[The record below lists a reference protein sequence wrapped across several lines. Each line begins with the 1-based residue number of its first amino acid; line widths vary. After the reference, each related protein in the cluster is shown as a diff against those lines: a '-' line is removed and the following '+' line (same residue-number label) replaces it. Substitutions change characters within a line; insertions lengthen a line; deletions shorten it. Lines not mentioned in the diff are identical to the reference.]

1 MRLARVAAM
10 VCVCSTALPGQNYE
24 MEAQQWADH
33 YATVYQVPAELV
45 HAIIE
50 VESGWRPDA
59 VSPKGAVGL
68 MQLMPATA
76 AAFGVRNRYDI
87 EQNIRGGVAYLAH
100 LMRQFRGELR
110 LVVAAYFAGE
120 SRIAARGLRY
130 SNPDVYRYVRR
141 VGSIYRTCQLRLRV
155 QTQRESKGGRKEQ

>member
-1 MRLARVAAM
+1 
-10 VCVCSTALPGQNYE
+10 VCVCAAALSGQDNPTN
-24 MEAQQWADH
+24 AQRWADH
-33 YATVYQVPAELV
+33 YATIYRVPRALV

-50 VESGWRPDA
+50 IESGWRPDA

-76 AAFGVRNRYDI
+76 AAFGVRNRYDV

-120 SRIAARGLRY
+120 SRIAARGLWY
-130 SNPDVYRYVRR
+130 SRPEVYHYVRR
-141 VGSIYRTCQLRLRV
+141 VGELYRNRRLG
-155 QTQRESKGGRKEQ
+155 TQAASKGSRGRQ